1 MDTKELLISKATELF
16 AKNGYEGT
24 TVKDIADSAGINVSL
39 VSYHFGGKLAL
50 FHDCLR
56 KFGEEKIGI
65 AYKILQAPKS
75 QQEFMVRFELF
86 MDEITNSY
94 VEQPMLLALVHHEF
108 ETGSAE
114 AVELFK
120 TTFYKAFNMVVSFFE
135 SAQRSGFIRKDV
147 DVTLLSFLMMGCIK
161 NTFINANLRKPFLKF
176 SVETEEGRKKFKE
189 HIMKIFLEGIYK
201 EKR

>member
-1 MDTKELLISKATELF
+1 MDTKELLILKATELF
-16 AKNGYEGT
+16 AKNGYDGT
-24 TVKDIADSAGINVSL
+24 TVKDIADAASINVSL

-50 FHDCLR
+50 FHDCLK
-56 KFGEEKIGI
+56 KFGEEKVGI
-65 AYKILQAPKS
+65 AYKILQTPKS

-86 MDEITNSY
+86 IDEITKSY
-94 VEQPMLLALVHHEF
+94 IEQPMLLALVHHEF

-114 AVELFK
+114 AIELFK
-120 TTFYKAFNMVVSFFE
+120 ATFYKAFNMVVSFFE
-135 SAQRSGFIRKDV
+135 SAQRLGFIRKDV

-161 NTFINANLRKPFLKF
+161 NTFINSNLRKPFLKF

-189 HIMKIFLEGIYK
+189 NIMKIFLEGIYK